1 MIAHLP
7 QRLHPDSVKVSRISA
22 VIVNSVLIAL
32 SSMHL
37 LLAHLFGWSFLPGWI
52 ALGLFALSFV
62 LFVCFVPE
70 AEVRWFS
77 FDIREEEL
85 EFQSGA
91 LFISSVLVPM
101 VRVQHVEMGS
111 GPLMR
116 KYDLA
121 EVKIVTAATTHK
133 ISGLKREDAERIKQ
147 RISRLARV
155 VEPDE

>member
-1 MIAHLP
+1 
-7 QRLHPDSVKVSRISA
+7 
-22 VIVNSVLIAL
+22 
-32 SSMHL
+32 MHL

-62 LFVCFVPE
+62 LFVCFVPD

-91 LFISSVLVPM
+91 LFINSVLVPM
-101 VRVQHVEMGS
+101 VRVQHVELGS

-147 RISRLARV
+147 QISRLARV